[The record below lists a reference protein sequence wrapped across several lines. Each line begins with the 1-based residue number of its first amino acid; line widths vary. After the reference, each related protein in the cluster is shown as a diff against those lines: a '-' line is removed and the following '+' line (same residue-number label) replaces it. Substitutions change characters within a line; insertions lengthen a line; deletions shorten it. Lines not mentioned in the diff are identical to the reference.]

1 MSDQEIIV
9 ERKDPVA
16 LVIFNREKQRNAH
29 TLAMRRQIPQ
39 ILEELEV
46 DPQVKVVVFRGAG
59 DASFMIGGDLAEIE
73 LNRNNPEFM
82 QEMRFLV
89 DTSLVQLTHSSKPM
103 IAMIN
108 GYCIGGG
115 VIFALACDLRIASDR
130 ACFCLPGNLSMALG
144 ELASEII
151 VQNLG
156 LAWAKELILSGA
168 MYNAQ
173 EALRMGMVH
182 RVVAAEELASYT
194 LRYGQHIA
202 QRSAL
207 SLQCSKFV
215 LNECLKSPEERD
227 RGRITRMQES
237 IFRSEDFREGVSAFL
252 EKRRPQF
259 TDK

>member
-16 LVIFNREKQRNAH
+16 IVVFNREKQRNAH
-29 TLAMRRQIPQ
+29 TIVMRRQIPK
-39 ILEELEV
+39 ILEELES
-46 DPQVKVVVFRGAG
+46 DPQIKVVVFRGAG
-59 DASFMIGGDLAEIE
+59 NTSFMVGGDLAEIE

-82 QEMRFLV
+82 QEMRSLV
-89 DTSLVQLTHSSKPM
+89 DTSLVQLTNSSKPV

-115 VIFALACDLRIASDR
+115 LIFALACDLRIASDK

-156 LAWAKELILSGA
+156 LAWTKELILSGA
-168 MYNAQ
+168 TYNAQ
-173 EALRMGMVH
+173 DALNMGMVH
-182 RVVAAEELASYT
+182 RVVPGEDLASYA
-194 LRYGQHIA
+194 LRYAQHIA
-202 QRSAL
+202 QRSTL

-215 LNECLKSPEERD
+215 LNECLKPPEERD
-227 RGRITRMQES
+227 RGRIARMREAVY
-237 IFRSEDFREGVSAFL
+237 RSEDFQEGVSAFL

>member
-1 MSDQEIIV
+1 MSDLEIIV

-16 LVIFNREKQRNAH
+16 IVIFNREKQRNAH
-29 TLAMRRQIPQ
+29 TIAMRRQIPK
-39 ILEELEV
+39 ILEELES

-59 DASFMIGGDLAEIE
+59 DSSFMVGGDLAEIE
-73 LNRNNPEFM
+73 LNRNNQEFM

-89 DTSLVQLTHSSKPM
+89 DTSLLRLTNSHKPM

-115 VIFALACDLRIASDR
+115 VIFALACDLRIASDK

-168 MYNAQ
+168 TYDAQ
-173 EALRMGMVH
+173 QALNMGMVQ
-182 RVVAAEELASYT
+182 RVVEAEELASFT
-194 LRYGQHIA
+194 LRYAQHIA
-202 QRSAL
+202 QHPAL

-215 LNECLKSPEERD
+215 LNECLKPPEERD
-227 RGRITRMQES
+227 RGRIARMRET
-237 IFRSEDFREGVSAFL
+237 IWRSEDFREGVSAFL

-259 TDK
+259 SDK